1 MINIIQIII
10 PLIHSKIQITK
21 MISKKDKMKLL
32 GYMKDILS
40 IKKLKINNF
49 ITDFEYQNIYN
60 HIYIYNKFL

>member
-32 GYMKDILS
+32 GYMKDILL
-40 IKKLKINNF
+40 IKILKINDF
-49 ITDFEYQNIYN
+49 IIDFEYQNIYN
-60 HIYIYNKFL
+60 YIYNKFL